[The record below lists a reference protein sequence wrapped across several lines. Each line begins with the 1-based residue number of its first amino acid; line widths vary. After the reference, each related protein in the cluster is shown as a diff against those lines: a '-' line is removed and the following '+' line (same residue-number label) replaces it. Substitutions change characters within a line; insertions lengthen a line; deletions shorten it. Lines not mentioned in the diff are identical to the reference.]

1 MWICGEISGGG
12 NGQFAGGPAV
22 HSLERVEGAVVG
34 ALGLGAEAEVDAES
48 GFLFLDEG
56 LGDSGLAVAV
66 VAADVSPEFAV
77 DAAGPLEF
85 PVGTGELLDQDSF
98 VGVLG

>member
-1 MWICGEISGGG
+1 
-12 NGQFAGGPAV
+12 
-22 HSLERVEGAVVG
+22 
-34 ALGLGAEAEVDAES
+34 VDAES

-66 VAADVSPEFAV
+66 VAADVLPEFSV